1 MFRCAFLLLCRP
13 CWLPTVKLHV
23 GCGFVYRIVTVALL
37 PLICPV
43 YSQPTEV
50 LRLEFVYRSVL
61 CARSL
66 LGRIQWH
73 VELNLGL
80 QIKKQKEAPE
90 MKSDK
95 AVVRIFHQLI
105 APAIRSVVVMEVVAF
120 AGAWACRKSCLKIW
134 SYMPAVCIN
143 SLHVLNCDLLLLFFA
158 GDLHF
163 LTRPHSEWVHELKV
177 NFLALHLNWVSRLAY
192 KQCSSSLYKQFF
204 LCFDSHVGRACN
216 TKIPSQIVIGEWKT
230 VLLLIGTLVPRSA

>member
-23 GCGFVYRIVTVALL
+23 GCGFVYRNCCLASSDLSCVLSANWSFEVGICVQIRALCEEPTWKDSVA
-37 PLICPV
+37 CW
-43 YSQPTEV
+43 TE
-50 LRLEFVYRSVL
+50 FG
-61 CARSL
+61 APN
-66 LGRIQWH
+66 Q
-73 VELNLGL
+73 
-80 QIKKQKEAPE
+80 EAEGSPE

-177 NFLALHLNWVSRLAY
+177 NFLALHLNWVSRLVY